1 MARLI
6 DADDLLEN
14 AIDYVDWYS
23 AHLHGF
29 TVGSDSEDNA
39 FMRYNDVIA
48 AIKNVP
54 TIDAVPVVHGEW
66 IDMQEDDSTEG
77 MWRCSVCWSDRY
89 FDIMTPTECGC
100 FYCPNCGAKMDGG
113 NDR

>member
-29 TVGSDSEDNA
+29 TVGAASEDNA
-39 FMRYNDVIA
+39 FMRYNDIIS

-54 TIDAVPVVHGEW
+54 TIDAAPVVHGEW
-66 IDMQEDDSTEG
+66 MQEFISKDIY
-77 MWRCSVCWSDRY
+77 CSNCKREIWTKEEFESL
-89 FDIMTPTECGC
+89 FDLYKS
-100 FYCPNCGAKMDGG
+100 YCPCCGAKMD
-113 NDR
+113 